1 VTIDGMDGRLESAF
15 GAFPS
20 HAFVIDATGRVA
32 VATPLD
38 EGSLQPAA
46 RSRERS
52 RPLSADPERSQ
63 HAL

>member
-1 VTIDGMDGRLESAF
+1 VDGRLESAF

-32 VATPLD
+32 FATPLD

-46 RSRERS
+46 LER
-52 RPLSADPERSQ
+52 
-63 HAL
+63 ALEATLR